1 MMSNLTSW
9 RGLRRRARWAA
20 VGLAA
25 ALGGAAWAQQTGAAN
40 PPQDEG
46 ASGNIAAVQDP
57 PAPPADTRT
66 LQEMQRDLRKLR
78 ATYFGTMRN
87 REIRQAGIARL
98 RVYTDPVI
106 FPDLLEIFAHE
117 QEDVRTAILD
127 HLYDLKTEQADA
139 TLAWAAIH
147 DKQEWF
153 RNAAA
158 ERLARRTAEE
168 GAVPMRAQWVIAA
181 GLRKTGKELD
191 ASAELASTLKLY
203 EAIPMLI
210 NAQLGS
216 SRVGGAGGATGGAL
230 GEILIATQQA
240 YVADLEPVVGDSAV
254 AFDPQLGVITSGTY
268 LRVTDAAV
276 VTYRTEVHKA
286 LTRLAD
292 AGWDGR
298 STKSFGYDIPKWRHW
313 YVNEF
318 LPYRRQVE
326 AQAAAAAP
334 SPAAPPAQQRPK

>member
-1 MMSNLTSW
+1 MTSNVSTR
-9 RGLRRRARWAA
+9 RGARTRALWAA

-25 ALGGAAWAQQTGAAN
+25 SLAGAASAQESAA
-40 PPQDEG
+40 PDQRPGEG
-46 ASGNIAAVQDP
+46 ASGSIAAVP
-57 PAPPADTRT
+57 TTPAPAAEEPT
-66 LQEMQRDLRKLR
+66 LQELQRDLRRLR
-78 ATYFGTMRN
+78 AKYFGTMRN
-87 REIRQAGIARL
+87 REIRQAGIAKL
-98 RVYTDPVI
+98 RAYTDPVI

-117 QEDVRTAILD
+117 HEDVRTAILD

-139 TLAWAAIH
+139 TLAWAAMH

-153 RNAAA
+153 RDAAA
-158 ERLARRTAEE
+158 ERLARRADEE
-168 GAVPMRAQWVIAA
+168 GRVPMRAQWAIAA
-181 GLRKTGKELD
+181 GLQKTGKELD
-191 ASAELASTLKLY
+191 AAAELASTLKLY

-216 SRVGGAGGATGGAL
+216 SRGSGAGGATGGAL
-230 GEILIATQQA
+230 AEILIATQQA

-268 LRVTDAAV
+268 MRVTDAAV
-276 VTYRTEVHKA
+276 VTYRTEVHNA

-313 YVNEF
+313 YINEF

-326 AQAAAAAP
+326 AQAAAAA
-334 SPAAPPAQQRPK
+334 SPAAPPAQQPPK